1 MSLQFVDLK
10 DPSIQ
15 YVNPFN
21 GERGT
26 KALSEIEHPVMFLTA
41 TNPKKSVYDVNEL
54 IQLFNVGEIL
64 DEIRDRTIIPIFTT
78 NDHGLKYFETLEI
91 LKSNG
96 IIPAD
101 TFPDDVKEEIKQ
113 VPNAQSAPL
122 PPKRA
127 YSPRTREVT
136 SLPPPPQPKLGKPPL
151 VTLNTPTPSASHP
164 ADLTA
169 FREALNDGKKQAVY
183 SRNSMEPVGRPFAHP
198 LPHYLLQAS
207 TFSGYSMP
215 PPRMPDYPQAP
226 TFSGPYHS
234 PLVQRMP
241 NAPPSAQPSRRD
253 PFAILPPELSMDP
266 EIRHIINNNG
276 SYVPMNIDT
285 IKLILNNRSFY
296 DTIGRHGLYI
306 THIH

>member
-1 MSLQFVDLK
+1 MSSHFVDPN
-10 DPSIQ
+10 DPSME
-15 YVNPFN
+15 YVNPFS

-26 KALSEIEHPVMFLTA
+26 KALSEIEHPVMLLTV
-41 TNPKKSVYDVNEL
+41 TNPKKSVYDAKEV
-54 IQLFNVGEIL
+54 IKLFNSRSMFNAIKN
-64 DEIRDRTIIPIFTT
+64 RTIIPIFTP
-78 NDHGLKYFETLEI
+78 DDLGVKYFETLEI

-96 IIPAD
+96 IVPAD

-113 VPNAQSAPL
+113 VPNAQSTPSS
-122 PPKRA
+122 PKRA
-127 YSPRTREVT
+127 YSPPTREVA

-151 VTLNTPTPSASHP
+151 VTLNTPTPPASHS

-198 LPHYLLQAS
+198 LPHYLLQAP

-234 PLVQRMP
+234 PPVQRMP